1 MILAMAAS
9 YDADLRNPA
18 KIRLPFDLHT
28 CQLDEKRWQNWL
40 ALDLINLAP
49 LHADALRS
57 LRALYLDVGRYDQ
70 YNIQFGT
77 RQLVSVLKSLD
88 INFHYEEFNG
98 NHSGMDWRLDYSLPF
113 LAKALNSDLPAAS

>member
-1 MILAMAAS
+1 
-9 YDADLRNPA
+9 
-18 KIRLPFDLHT
+18 LHT